1 MDNCAPNFS
10 LDEPLYKK
18 QLNKDLILNVYK
30 NKVWGSYRHLLLEPP
45 SLIEVQHSFANS
57 LIRGDL
63 SSLKWYQGSIVP
75 FTKPPAESNLAHV
88 YYTALNFRD
97 IMLAT
102 AKLAPEVIARG
113 RINQESVIGF
123 EFTGRTERGERI
135 MGMITS
141 RALTNILEYD
151 KYLQW
156 KVPDSW
162 SLEEAATVPVV
173 YGTVRYSC
181 LCLNDLLTFY
191 FS

>member
-1 MDNCAPNFS
+1 MDGCAPNFS

-18 QLNKDLILNVYK
+18 QLTKDLILNVYK

-45 SLIEVQHSFANS
+45 SLIEVQHSCVNAA
-57 LIRGDL
+57 IRGDL

-75 FTKPPAESNLAHV
+75 FTKQPAESSLLHI
-88 YYTALNFRD
+88 YYAALNFRD

-123 EFTGRTERGERI
+123 EYSGRTENGERL
-135 MGMITS
+135 MGMVTT
-141 RALTNILEYD
+141 RALSNIIEYD
-151 KYLQW
+151 RYLSW

-173 YGTVRYSC
+173 YGTVRYSN
-181 LCLNDLLTFY
+181 LCLSNLIY
-191 FS
+191 